1 MEKQEKWE
9 RKGTGKTSIP
19 LKTQLFLLLSH
30 PADNNWSVW
39 KLPQGIKSGK
49 SGQFQSGM
57 GRTGEGNQGMGGI
70 IKQFFL
76 NIWEYLGIFW
86 NVLEFSLHV
95 SLRPW

>member
-9 RKGTGKTSIP
+9 RKGTEYRENEYS

-70 IKQFFL
+70 IKQFSL

-86 NVLEFSLHV
+86 NFLSM
-95 SLRPW
+95 SP